1 MQKIA
6 IFSMGTRGDIQPY
19 IVLSRGLINKGFDV
33 TLGTH
38 PCWRKLV
45 ESYGI
50 HFVSIG
56 PDVDIEKEAAKI
68 RGTSKN
74 LMVSMLKTMNFV
86 FKLINS
92 SSNEIYECCKGK
104 DLIIISHSQMGAT
117 EAEYLKLKTI
127 NVTLQSEMLPETK
140 KKKTLKDKVFA
151 MVINPIMARP
161 YNQIRKK
168 YNLKKVKSMDK
179 VMSKELNLIPIS
191 KYVLEPNP
199 YWDEKNKVIGYWFLE
214 EDDYTPSLELQ
225 QFLNQ
230 GEKPILLSLGA
241 MSFESKEEVNKLNCF
256 IEAFS
261 KTNKRAIIQG
271 FNKTLKLVTLPE
283 TMIAIDSVPH
293 SWLFKQGYAVIHHCG
308 FGTTASSMYYGIP
321 SIPIPHVLD
330 QISFA
335 NHLYRLNVGTKPIQ
349 ASELSIERLIKT
361 IQELDNNYEFYK
373 DNVLKLAKDMYLE
386 AGLERTIQLIEES
399 INK

>member
-1 MQKIA
+1 
-6 IFSMGTRGDIQPY
+6 
-19 IVLSRGLINKGFDV
+19 
-33 TLGTH
+33 
-38 PCWRKLV
+38 
-45 ESYGI
+45 
-50 HFVSIG
+50 
-56 PDVDIEKEAAKI
+56 
-68 RGTSKN
+68 
-74 LMVSMLKTMNFV
+74 
-86 FKLINS
+86 
-92 SSNEIYECCKGK
+92 
-104 DLIIISHSQMGAT
+104 
-117 EAEYLKLKTI
+117 
-127 NVTLQSEMLPETK
+127 
-140 KKKTLKDKVFA
+140 
-151 MVINPIMARP
+151 
-161 YNQIRKK
+161 
-168 YNLKKVKSMDK
+168 
-179 VMSKELNLIPIS
+179 
-191 KYVLEPNP
+191 
-199 YWDEKNKVIGYWFLE
+199 
-214 EDDYTPSLELQ
+214 
-225 QFLNQ
+225 
-230 GEKPILLSLGA
+230 LSLGA

>member
-1 MQKIA
+1 MKKIA
-6 IFSMGTRGDIQPY
+6 MFSMGTRGDIQPY
-19 IVLSRGLINKGFDV
+19 LVLSKGLINKGFDV
-33 TLGTH
+33 TLGSH

-45 ESYGI
+45 ESYGV

-56 PDVDIEKEAAKI
+56 PNVDIEMEASKI

-74 LMVSMLKTMNFV
+74 PMISMLKTMNFV
-86 FKLINS
+86 FKLINN

-104 DLIIISHSQMGAT
+104 DLIIVSHSQMGAT
-117 EAEYLKLKTI
+117 EAESLKIKTI

-140 KKKTLKDKVFA
+140 RKKTLKDKVVAAF
-151 MVINPIMARP
+151 INPIMAKP

-191 KYVLEPNP
+191 KYVLETNP
-199 YWDEKNKVIGYWFLE
+199 YWEEKNKVIGYWFLE
-214 EDDYTPSLELQ
+214 EDEYTPSFELQ
-225 QFLNQ
+225 QFLDQ

-241 MSFESKEEVNKLNCF
+241 MSFESNEEVNKLNCF

-261 KTNKRAIIQG
+261 RTNKRAIIQG
-271 FNKTLKLVTLPE
+271 FNKTRKFVTLPE

-330 QISFA
+330 QLSFA
-335 NHLYRLNVGTKPIQ
+335 NHLYRLDVGTKPIK
-349 ASELSIERLIKT
+349 ASELNAEVLINT
-361 IQELDNNYEFYK
+361 IQELDHHYVFYK
-373 DNVLKLAKDMYLE
+373 SNVLELSNKMYLE
-386 AGLERTIQLIEES
+386 AGLEKTIQLIEKS
-399 INK
+399 LNS

>member
-1 MQKIA
+1 MKKIA
-6 IFSMGTRGDIQPY
+6 MFSMGTRGDIQPY
-19 IVLSRGLINKGFDV
+19 LVLSKGLINKGFDV
-33 TLGTH
+33 TLGSH

-45 ESYGI
+45 ESYGV

-56 PDVDIEKEAAKI
+56 PNVDIEMEASKI

-74 LMVSMLKTMNFV
+74 PMISMLKTMNFV
-86 FKLINS
+86 FKLINN

-104 DLIIISHSQMGAT
+104 DLIIVSHSQMGAT
-117 EAEYLKLKTI
+117 EAESLKIKTI

-140 KKKTLKDKVFA
+140 RKKTLKDKVVAAF
-151 MVINPIMARP
+151 INPIMAKP

-191 KYVLEPNP
+191 KYVLETNP
-199 YWDEKNKVIGYWFLE
+199 YWEEKNKVIGYWFLE
-214 EDDYTPSLELQ
+214 EDEYTPSFELQ
-225 QFLNQ
+225 QFLAQ

-241 MSFESKEEVNKLNCF
+241 MSFESNEEVNKLNCF

-261 KTNKRAIIQG
+261 RTNKRAIIQG
-271 FNKTLKLVTLPE
+271 FNKTRKFVTLPE

-330 QISFA
+330 QLSFA
-335 NHLYRLNVGTKPIQ
+335 NHLYRLDVGTKPIK
-349 ASELSIERLIKT
+349 ASELNAEVLINT
-361 IQELDNNYEFYK
+361 IQELDHHYVFYK
-373 DNVLKLAKDMYLE
+373 SNVLELSNKMYLE
-386 AGLERTIQLIEES
+386 AGLEKTIQLIEKS
-399 INK
+399 LNS